1 MAYLS
6 VSVKSIRESSKQ
18 TWYALKYE
26 IIKDIK
32 NLNASS
38 GMKNL
43 SNNILGKFLSSNDYI
58 ALNPLK
64 DVARKDLNSIQ
75 KHRSVILES

>member
-1 MAYLS
+1 
-6 VSVKSIRESSKQ
+6 
-18 TWYALKYE
+18 
-26 IIKDIK
+26 
-32 NLNASS
+32 LNASS

-64 DVARKDLNSIQ
+64 DVARKDLDSIQ